1 MSNYSNDPRQSRE
14 LHMPAQRKSTS
25 SGTTKPVVR
34 SNNATPAVKKKNPSV
49 PPRNGAPQ
57 NRKPS
62 GKRKRPMTKK
72 KKFKV
77 IFTSLASIL
86 LVSILLIV
94 AVYGGK
100 LWKIANSVKTDKSF
114 TDKDVESNFENEEA
128 AAHMSGYLNIA
139 VFGID
144 TRNTMDDDSV
154 QIDDTDCRSDVI
166 MIVSVNQSTNEIKL
180 LSVYRDT
187 YLYVGSDKNG
197 GISCDKINHAYVKGQ
212 AVNAINALNRNLDLQ
227 ITDYVTVDFG
237 IVAECIDAVGGIDV
251 EILDR
256 EIERFNKDGSYR
268 DAYPLIN
275 HYIDEINEL
284 TGSNSKHITKSGMQH
299 LDGVQATAYARIRY
313 CDTDYQR
320 SERQRAVLMKMFEK
334 AKSSDV
340 STLLKIAETVA
351 PKVVTSLEWSEIAQY
366 AKYAVTCNIVDQQGF
381 PFTMSSSNHL
391 SGSKTWYNFAD
402 DLEKQVSELHKYL
415 FNEQNYKPTS
425 MVKNIS
431 SYIDKKRG
439 GGSDGTYT
447 YDGSDSEN
455 ASTPNPAELEDDE
468 ESYSTLE
475 PVTPTPD
482 NKTSAVPATST
493 PDEKETSTPEASST
507 PSWITSQ
514 PTRTP
519 VTTTQPPTMAPTEAP
534 TSTPDTST
542 QTEPPVEDPD
552 DQDEDD
558 PNNY

>member
-1 MSNYSNDPRQSRE
+1 MSNYSNDPRKSRE
-14 LHMPAQRKSTS
+14 LQMPAQKKNTTS
-25 SGTTKPVVR
+25 KPVVR
-34 SNNATPAVKKKNPSV
+34 SNNATPSV
-49 PPRNGAPQ
+49 AHKSASGASKGSPQ
-57 NRKPS
+57 KRKPT
-62 GKRKRPMTKK
+62 GRRKRPMTKK
-72 KKFKV
+72 RKFKV
-77 IFTSLASIL
+77 LFTTTACVLLLSVLSIA
-86 LVSILLIV
+86 
-94 AVYGGK
+94 AVYGWK
-100 LWKIANSVKTDKSF
+100 AWKIANSIQTDKSF
-114 TDKDVESNFENEEA
+114 TDKDVESNFKDKEA

-144 TRNTMDDDSV
+144 TRNTTDDDTE

-197 GISCDKINHAYVKGQ
+197 DISCDKINHAYAKGQ
-212 AVNAINALNRNLDLQ
+212 AVNAINALNRNLDLT

-237 IVAECIDAVGGIDV
+237 IVADCIDAVGGIDV

-256 EIERFNKDGSYR
+256 EIERFNKNGTYR

-284 TGSNSKHITKSGMQH
+284 TGSNSPHITKAGMQH

-320 SERQRAVLMKMFEK
+320 SERQRTVLMKMFEK
-334 AKSSDV
+334 AKSSDI
-340 STLLKIAETVA
+340 STILKIAETVA

-366 AKYAVTCNIVDQQGF
+366 AKYAVTCNIVDQKGF

-402 DLEKQVSELHKYL
+402 DLSEQVSELHKYL
-415 FNEQNYKPTS
+415 FNEENYKPTS
-425 MVKNIS
+425 MVESIS
-431 SYIDKKRG
+431 SYINKKRG
-439 GGSDGTYT
+439 GASDGTYT

-455 ASTPNPAELEDDE
+455 VPTQDPEEQDDE
-468 ESYSTLE
+468 ETYSTIE
-475 PVTPTPD
+475 PVATTSSAKSNTTAVPSTETPVVEDTPTPYV
-482 NKTSAVPATST
+482 S
-493 PDEKETSTPEASST
+493 ET

-519 VTTTQPPTMAPTEAP
+519 VPATAEPTVAP
-534 TSTPDTST
+534 TSTPTVAPTST
-542 QTEPPVEDPD
+542 PEPEISEDPD
-552 DQDEDD
+552 DQDDDD

>member
-1 MSNYSNDPRQSRE
+1 
-14 LHMPAQRKSTS
+14 MPAQKKNTDSRT
-25 SGTTKPVVR
+25 GKPVVR
-34 SNNATPAVKKKNPSV
+34 SNNAVPSV
-49 PPRNGAPQ
+49 QRKTSAPPPNGAQ
-57 NRKPS
+57 RKRKPTD
-62 GKRKRPMTKK
+62 KKKRPMGKK

-77 IFTSLASIL
+77 IFTTLACVLLFSLLSIA
-86 LVSILLIV
+86 
-94 AVYGGK
+94 AVYGWK
-100 LWKIANSVKTDKSF
+100 AWKIANSINTDNSF
-114 TDKDVESNFENEEA
+114 SDKDVQSNFDNDKA

-144 TRNTMDDDSV
+144 TRNTMDDDTA

-166 MIVSVNQSTNEIKL
+166 MIVSVNKSTNEIRL

-187 YLYVGSDKNG
+187 YLYIGSDKKGN
-197 GISCDKINHAYVKGQ
+197 IKCDKINHAYVDGQ
-212 AVNAINALNRNLDLQ
+212 AVNAINALNRNLDLT

-256 EIERFNKDGSYR
+256 EIERFNKNGTYR

-284 TGSNSKHITKSGMQH
+284 TDSNSPHITKPGMQH

-320 SERQRAVLMKMFEK
+320 SERQRTVLMKMFEK
-334 AKSSDV
+334 AKSSDI

-366 AKYAVTCNIVDQQGF
+366 AKYAVTCDIVDQQGF

-391 SGSKTWYNFAD
+391 AGSKTWYNFAD
-402 DLEKQVSELHKYL
+402 DLSEQVTQLHKYL
-415 FNEQNYKPTS
+415 FNEENYKPTS
-425 MVKNIS
+425 MVENIS
-431 SYIDKKRG
+431 DYIDKKRG
-439 GGSDGTYT
+439 KSSDSDDTYT
-447 YDGSDSEN
+447 YDGNSSEQP
-455 ASTPNPAELEDDE
+455 SQDPDEQIDDE
-468 ESYSTLE
+468 ETYSTLE
-475 PVTPTPD
+475 PATASPKNDVTSVPTT
-482 NKTSAVPATST
+482 KTSVP
-493 PDEKETSTPEASST
+493 KETATPEVTAT

-519 VTTTQPPTMAPTEAP
+519 TPTTAAPPTEEPTNPPTVAPTKDVEPTQEP
-534 TSTPDTST
+534 TS
-542 QTEPPVEDPD
+542 DPD
-552 DQDEDD
+552 EQDADD
-558 PNNY
+558 PANYY